1 MMNASLIGASIG
13 ITSLVSAP
21 MTFGRGLLIA
31 FFGFWGMFVLR
42 QLGWM
47 LSRTVLYTTGWPVC
61 IILLLAWGAGIA
73 FGFRHLVLWLQF
85 GWYSRRSGTVR
96 QRMCQFPTMGCLM
109 EAHFRGMWSFDT
121 LQSLSCRFYS
131 LSFFQ
136 SFLHSQLGNP

>member
-85 GWYSRRSGTVR
+85 GWVLKTLGYGAAAYVSIPNYGLFDGSS
-96 QRMCQFPTMGCLM
+96 FPGDVELRHI
-109 EAHFRGMWSFDT
+109 AVS
-121 LQSLSCRFYS
+121 Q
-131 LSFFQ
+131 LSFLLFIIL
-136 SFLHSQLGNP
+136 SIVFAFTIR